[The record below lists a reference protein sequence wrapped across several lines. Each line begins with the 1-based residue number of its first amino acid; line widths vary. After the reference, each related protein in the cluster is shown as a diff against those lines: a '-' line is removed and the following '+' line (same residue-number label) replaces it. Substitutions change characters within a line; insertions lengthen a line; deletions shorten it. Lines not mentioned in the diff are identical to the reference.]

1 MYSNNCESCIDVMTG
16 IHAKLIATKT
26 KTTNLPTT
34 SSSFSFVFGRIILY
48 MSTVKMVEVELKI
61 ELRDEVRAANIT
73 DIINPRRPLGTYSVT
88 NLTKA
93 KLVHPYLY
101 GQIRCYSSTFTL
113 H

>member
-1 MYSNNCESCIDVMTG
+1 
-16 IHAKLIATKT
+16 
-26 KTTNLPTT
+26 
-34 SSSFSFVFGRIILY
+34 

-101 GQIRCYSSTFTL
+101 CQIRCYCFVFCINDYAF
-113 H
+113 